1 MFSCSENSDKF
12 GSGYFSNIQIKLD
25 TIKIDPIGQILYLN
39 DDIQGADISKD
50 EKYLYNFNFYDHSLE
65 KINLNELRLEE
76 KLPFEKE
83 GPNGTGQ
90 FMGRIEL
97 YSRNQLIIG
106 DINRMELFSL
116 EGVKLLTIRYKN
128 FSVGLENGDQIV
140 GNPVLDINANRLYI
154 LTNRLSDKIYSLL
167 ILNISSSEV
176 LKVPLESFTNLNDYR
191 FTLRVGNGSVSID
204 PYVRMEKFGSKLILS
219 NQVNSDFLVFDT
231 SIDSLLLKTYSSNLT
246 DSGKLGN
253 YKKEHETEKSLGDE
267 YTKFLQ
273 DINFLPPF
281 WDDKNQVFYR
291 FSYQEI
297 KGHDEKNQQKQVK
310 VYLSAF
316 DSNLN
321 LLGEVQID
329 HLNEISN
336 NAFFRR
342 FPMHFVKDGNIWI
355 YKNISDE
362 LYFIVLNLYKY
373 NSK

>member
-116 EGVKLLTIRYKN
+116 EGIKLLTIRYKN

-167 ILNISSSEV
+167 ILNLSSSEV

-204 PYVRMEKFGSKLILS
+204 PNVRMEKFGSKLILS

-231 SIDSLLLKTYSSNLT
+231 SVDSLFLKTYSSYLT

-336 NAFFRR
+336 NVFFRR

-373 NSK
+373 N